1 MGLFSNQ
8 VHNSVNPINQI
19 PMPEPRNVIQT
30 EYSPIGPSRKLNLLL
45 QRSLRYS
52 YRQRCCRCCPT
63 ILCELLFPFILMV
76 LLVLTRYGSNE
87 LLKTLDKDPPP
98 YFNRPRCS
106 QNTST
111 TMTSSNDILE
121 KCFQFPPSYKKSSTV
136 SNKTNIIFHPMTNDT
151 DQLVQHAQ
159 TRLKKMD
166 CTNIKIK

>member
-1 MGLFSNQ
+1 
-8 VHNSVNPINQI
+8 
-19 PMPEPRNVIQT
+19 
-30 EYSPIGPSRKLNLLL
+30 
-45 QRSLRYS
+45 
-52 YRQRCCRCCPT
+52 
-63 ILCELLFPFILMV
+63 MV

-87 LLKTLDKDPPP
+87 LLKTLDKDSPP

-111 TMTSSNDILE
+111 SMTSSNDIME
-121 KCFQFPPSYKKSSTV
+121 KCFQFPPSYKKSSPV

-159 TRLKKMD
+159 RRLEKMD